1 MKFLTTG
8 VRQRHPMAT
17 SSTAAEAMRTKPIAV
32 FMAFG
37 TKGDVYPIA
46 AIAAAFASDQR
57 QFEVAFVTHSAHENL
72 KGHLGAK
79 GVAYFPVCSPPVLS
93 SQQHNDTGGSTG
105 SSFSLQKKEITRKHR
120 QESLSIVEG
129 IYGGGP
135 ILDGDL
141 IIINFFALEGWSLAE
156 LFHVNCVVAAPY
168 LVPYSAPSSFERQF
182 RNELPLLYKYLR
194 EAPTGKIGWEDVIH
208 WMWPLFTDDWGTW
221 RSYDLQLSFWPFTVV
236 IAATRSSVES
246 YDPVTGLP
254 TWHERPSAPLLLY
267 GFSQEVV
274 ECPEISSLICLGKL
288 NAEDELCSVHAKLT
302 EFLCSSEEQP
312 IFISLSSVELHL
324 FQLFCYHIFSDLYL
338 SIICWLQQLVAE
350 SMGYLKNPQAFLR
363 VLENVL
369 SITSHRFILLTAG
382 YGPLDAAI
390 KMFAETSSSS
400 SEQTQPGEVQSWLFD
415 DRLLCFSGAIPY
427 NWLFPR
433 CAAAIHHGGSGSTAA
448 ALHAGIPQVICPFIL
463 DQFYWAERMFWLGVA
478 PEPLKG
484 SCLLPDNDD
493 DSCILEAANMLVG
506 AINYALSP
514 EVKLHAKQIANRI
527 STEVSSIVVWIDD
540 ATSQTGCMAK
550 LSYRERSDI
559 FKRNLCV
566 VISNGGLEN
575 EEDRSFLQY
584 LTTFDHF
591 TWCEMESLSRRLV
604 LVVDTVGIMVGVTL
618 VEPLPTDI
626 ISRTCS

>member
-1 MKFLTTG
+1 
-8 VRQRHPMAT
+8 MAT
-17 SSTAAEAMRTKPIAV
+17 STTATEAMRTKPIAV

-57 QFEVAFVTHSAHENL
+57 QYEVAFVTHSAHENL

-79 GVAYFPVCSPPVLS
+79 GVAYYPVCSPPVLS
-93 SQQHNDTGGSTG
+93 SQQHDDTGG

-120 QESLSIVEG
+120 QECLSIVEA

-141 IIINFFALEGWSLAE
+141 IIINFFALVGFLRNFFMLIVLLLLLISFHTAHPLHLNANLGMNF
-156 LFHVNCVVAAPY
+156 LFYTNI
-168 LVPYSAPSSFERQF
+168 FEKLQ
-182 RNELPLLYKYLR
+182 L
-194 EAPTGKIGWEDVIH
+194 IGWEDVIH

-221 RSYDLQLSFWPFTVV
+221 RSYDLELSFWPFT
-236 IAATRSSVES
+236 
-246 YDPVTGLP
+246 DPVTGLP

-274 ECPEISSLICLGKL
+274 ECPGYWPSAVRVCGFWSFPSEWQFSCTGCAEISSLICSGKL
-288 NAEDELCSVHAKLT
+288 NAEDELCLVHAKLK
-302 EFLCSSEEQP
+302 EFLGSSEEQP
-312 IFISLSSVELHL
+312 IFISLSSVG
-324 FQLFCYHIFSDLYL
+324 
-338 SIICWLQQLVAE
+338 
-350 SMGYLKNPQAFLR
+350 SMGYLKNPQSFLR
-363 VLENVL
+363 VLGNVL

-390 KMFAETSSSS
+390 KMFAQTPSST

-415 DRLLCFSGAIPY
+415 GRLFCFSGAIPY

-478 PEPLKG
+478 SEPLK
-484 SCLLPDNDD
+484 SSSLLPDKGDE
-493 DSCILEAANMLVG
+493 SCILEAANMLVG

-514 EVKLHAKQIANRI
+514 EVKLHAKQIAKRI
-527 STEVSSIVVWIDD
+527 STEVSSIRVWTDD
-540 ATSQTGCMAK
+540 VTSQTRCY
-550 LSYRERSDI
+550 SCSTI
-559 FKRNLCV
+559 FL
-566 VISNGGLEN
+566 
-575 EEDRSFLQY
+575 
-584 LTTFDHF
+584 
-591 TWCEMESLSRRLV
+591 
-604 LVVDTVGIMVGVTL
+604 
-618 VEPLPTDI
+618 
-626 ISRTCS
+626 

>member
-1 MKFLTTG
+1 
-8 VRQRHPMAT
+8 MAT

-57 QFEVAFVTHSAHENL
+57 QYEVAFVTHSAHENL

-105 SSFSLQKKEITRKHR
+105 SSFSLQKKEIRRKHR
-120 QESLSIVEG
+120 QECLSIVEG

-182 RNELPLLYKYLR
+182 RNELPLLYKYLQ
-194 EAPTGKIGWEDVIH
+194 EAPTGK
-208 WMWPLFTDDWGTW
+208 
-221 RSYDLQLSFWPFTVV
+221 
-236 IAATRSSVES
+236 
-246 YDPVTGLP
+246 DPVTGLP

-274 ECPEISSLICLGKL
+274 ECPGYWPSAVRVCGFWFFPSEWQFSCTGCAEISSLICSGKL
-288 NAEDELCSVHAKLT
+288 NAEDELCLVHAKLK
-302 EFLCSSEEQP
+302 EFLGSSEEQP
-312 IFISLSSVELHL
+312 IFISLSSVG
-324 FQLFCYHIFSDLYL
+324 
-338 SIICWLQQLVAE
+338 

-363 VLENVL
+363 VLGNVL

-390 KMFAETSSSS
+390 KMFAQTPSSTS
-400 SEQTQPGEVQSWLFD
+400 ERTQPGEVQSWLFD
-415 DRLLCFSGAIPY
+415 GRLFCFSG
-427 NWLFPR
+427 
-433 CAAAIHHGGSGSTAA
+433 GSTAA

-478 PEPLKG
+478 PEPLKC
-484 SCLLPDNDD
+484 SCLLPDKDD

-527 STEVSSIVVWIDD
+527 STEVSSIIVWIDD
-540 ATSQTGCMAK
+540 VTSQTGCIVPIEIY
-550 LSYRERSDI
+550 SCSTIY
-559 FKRNLCV
+559 LC
-566 VISNGGLEN
+566 E
-575 EEDRSFLQY
+575 
-584 LTTFDHF
+584 
-591 TWCEMESLSRRLV
+591 
-604 LVVDTVGIMVGVTL
+604 
-618 VEPLPTDI
+618 
-626 ISRTCS
+626 